1 MGNVYFPNAS
11 YYYDEGAKSGGCAGG
26 TAPNMP
32 RDAEEWYLQ
41 AGEPG
46 DFMRV
51 EADRFLYTTEGN
63 DIVRAARAACTPPRC
78 ATYES
83 GEVDS
88 DLQAALEP
96 VIKEKMLQWWY
107 ENADA
112 SAVEQCRS
120 QSGGSDEDA
129 PSVSLDIDEMLIGM
143 MRVEYPDGTTA
154 MLFTL
159 GVVLDDVEDTFIQ
172 CGVNTYQ
179 LPPAD

>member
-11 YYYDEGAKSGGCAGG
+11 YYYDKGAKAGCVGG

-32 RDAEEWYLQ
+32 WSDGEEWYSQ

-46 DFMRV
+46 DFVRV
-51 EADRFLYTTEGN
+51 EEDRFLYTGDMSEL
-63 DIVRAARAACTPPRC
+63 ARVQCRNSQPRC
-78 ATYES
+78 HSEA
-83 GEVDS
+83 GEVD
-88 DLQAALEP
+88 DALQAGLEP
-96 VIKEKMLQWWY
+96 IIKEKMLQWWF

-112 SAVEQCRS
+112 NAVEQCRS

-129 PSVSLDIDEMLIGM
+129 PSVSLDIDEMLMGM

-159 GVVLDDVEDTFIQ
+159 GVVLDDVEDTFVQ